1 MRDFSSKEKSNL
13 LFENLNTIESNSN
26 LSKSLSSKKGELNY
40 QHFLKSEILEE
51 STPKFEENI
60 NNSLILSKSTLEL
73 FKINR
78 QLKFHSEVKKVR
90 KMKINKENLS
100 DQMSY
105 TTNEEKKLP
114 HEIPIKSYSFEN
126 VSDNF
131 YLNTLDMWDI
141 TRIAL
146 GTRNRLEVFDGTKS
160 SIDENFSR
168 YNYDSSSEILCV
180 KFLNSNRLVFS
191 DGNFSLKLKDLNRDI
206 EIFKFHTIERKFL
219 TIDFDPSKEHIV
231 FLGSDKSTVDC
242 FDLKEKKFYHL
253 YKHDSINEVCKVLY
267 SPKNKFLISGGNDN
281 KIIIFDIFKREIIHT
296 FKHKA
301 AVKGL
306 ALNISENFLASGGG
320 TFDKTIKLWDIK
332 KFTLISE
339 NLTDSQ
345 ITNIEFFPN
354 DTLAISNGYISNNI
368 IIYKLNNDNKHQE
381 VLSLNKSNPT
391 NILKKISIFEK
402 HVKRILYM
410 SKSKCNNYLVSLS
423 TDGNLKIW
431 RVSKYINHVE
441 NNIDPQLN
449 CIR

>member
-1 MRDFSSKEKSNL
+1 MHTQDTNSTPSKAQ
-13 LFENLNTIESNSN
+13 
-26 LSKSLSSKKGELNY
+26 SSKKGELNY
-40 QHFLKSEILEE
+40 QKILQSEILEE
-51 STPKFEENI
+51 STPKFEEN
-60 NNSLILSKSTLEL
+60 NNNNVISTKSTLDL

-78 QLKFHSEVKKVR
+78 QLKYHSEVKRVR
-90 KMKINKENLS
+90 KLKINKENLS
-100 DQMSY
+100 ESKSS
-105 TTNEEKKLP
+105 TINEEKKLT
-114 HEIPIKSYSFEN
+114 HEMPIKSFDFEN

-146 GTRNRLEVFDGTKS
+146 GTRNRLEVFDGTKFPM
-160 SIDENFSR
+160 EEGFSR
-168 YNYDSSSEILCV
+168 YIYDSPSEILCV

-191 DGNFSLKLKDLNRDI
+191 DGNCALKLKDLNREI
-206 EIFKFHTIERKFL
+206 EIFKFDTLQRKFL

-242 FDLKEKKFYHL
+242 FDLKERKFYHL
-253 YKHDSINEVCKVLY
+253 YKHDNINEVCKVLY
-267 SPKNKFLISGGNDN
+267 SPKNKLLISGGNDN

-306 ALNISENFLASGGG
+306 ALNFSEKFLASGGG
-320 TFDKTIKLWDIK
+320 TFDKTIKIWDLK

-354 DTLAISNGYISNNI
+354 DILAVSNGYISNNI
-368 IIYKLNNDNKHQE
+368 NIFNLNQDKKPDGI
-381 VLSLNKSNPT
+381 LSLVKDTKPL
-391 NILKKISIFEK
+391 NILKKVSVFEK

-431 RVSKYINHVE
+431 KVSRYINHKE
-441 NNIDPQLN
+441 INIDPQLN